1 MAENN
6 NAFPYL
12 GYQETVGFE
21 SKKEQIKEMVQ
32 GIIDENNAV
41 DNNQSELIAE
51 NTKKIEENTIN
62 DEKTVQNLEDEI
74 AERKRMGNILN
85 DKISVVQS
93 SVEAEQTR
101 AKSAEESL
109 QAQINLLV
117 EQHPS
122 DIEQL
127 KLDLNSETERA
138 MSAEQANA
146 EAIATEQ
153 ARAEAK
159 EAELAQAI
167 SDEQARAMSAEQAN
181 AEAIATE
188 KDRAEAKEA
197 ELAQAIS
204 DETERAKGEESA
216 IRSEFAEADSK
227 LQSEIDAIEVG
238 AGLAIDGSYV
248 VDSTR
253 QYIKDAKSLAEAD
266 KILDYNLMQEAHE
279 RWVQDENIKSS
290 IKELSNSL
298 EAEKVERWNQDQ
310 KIRTDFTS
318 ADNALNEA
326 IVAEQSR
333 AMSAEQ
339 ANAEAIA
346 AEQVRAEAK
355 EAELVQAIADEANV
369 RGEQDANLHGEIV
382 KLNETL
388 VYNLGVLNEAYK
400 VEQDARISGDN
411 SLDERIK
418 AIELVKLG
426 DLEYSLVVDG
436 VDKGTVNIP
445 KDQFLKSVEHIIDEN
460 GKDFLVFSFEVKDS
474 DELVVQKID
483 VSKYIDI
490 YTAGHGLNVQNNE
503 FSIKLDDTTEKY
515 ISVSENGLKLFGI
528 DNKIS
533 DVQNNLHSELKTAET
548 SLEAK
553 ITNESARATQKET
566 ELLNSITAE
575 SETARKAEKANAEA
589 IAAEQVRAEAKEAEL
604 AQAIAD
610 EEARAEGKE
619 DELSQAIS
627 DEQTRAMSAEQAN
640 AEAIAAE
647 QARAEGEETAIRGEV
662 DAIKNELIEKVNGH
676 VIVIDGNIRSVEEKI
691 AAEQDR
697 AMASE
702 QSNAEAIVAEQ
713 NRAEAKEY
721 ELAQAISDETERA
734 KDEESAIRIEFAE
747 SDSIMRGE
755 IESNFSEEIQ
765 KVNESIL
772 SNTTLI
778 NELNISLADEQAR
791 AESKEAELSQ
801 AIIDEQTRA
810 DGKEAE
816 LAQSIATEQAR
827 AEAKEAELEDADA
840 ILKADVEANYAL
852 KSELPVVPT
861 KVSEL
866 ENDVPYLTE
875 HQSLEAYSTIAYV
888 DGKISEMSAIIS
900 ALEDRIKVL
909 ENRVYTPNELIS
921 KISELKSGDILDIE
935 LSSDITMSNLDRLVI
950 PSGSVVNLNLNGNTI
965 KYLDETI
972 MFRVEG
978 ELVIENGS
986 VEGNGYVASANEG
999 GSIIVKNGSYTC
1011 SVTCFQSNGGSVKI
1025 YDGYYNCTSEKY
1037 GTTYTLNC
1045 IDAQAKK
1052 AQAEG
1057 RRLIDVYGGTFVD
1070 YNPQNSTSENP
1081 VMNFVAEGYKSV
1093 EQVDS
1098 EGNVTYIVVKE

>member
-6 NAFPYL
+6 NAYPYL

-109 QAQINLLV
+109 QAQINVLV

-127 KLDLNSETERA
+127 KSDLNSETERA
-138 MSAEQANA
+138 IAAEKANT
-146 EAIATEQ
+146 EAIAAEQ
-153 ARAEAK
+153 ARAESK
-159 EAELAQAI
+159 ESELVQSI
-167 SDEQARAMSAEQAN
+167 D
-181 AEAIATE
+181 T
-188 KDRAEAKEA
+188 
-197 ELAQAIS
+197 
-204 DETERAKGEESA
+204 ETERAKGEESA
-216 IRSEFAEADSK
+216 IRIEFAEADSK

-326 IVAEQSR
+326 ISTEQARAEGKEAELAQSIADEQAR

-339 ANAEAIA
+339 VNAEAIA
-346 AEQVRAEAK
+346 AEQVRAEGK
-355 EAELVQAIADEANV
+355 EAELVQAIGDEANV

-418 AIELVKLG
+418 AIELVKFG

-483 VSKYIDI
+483 ISKYIDI

-575 SETARKAEKANAEA
+575 SETARKAEKSNAEA
-589 IAAEQVRAEAKEAEL
+589 IAAEQVRAE
-604 AQAIAD
+604 
-610 EEARAEGKE
+610 GKE
-619 DELSQAIS
+619 SELVQAIS
-627 DEQTRAMSAEQAN
+627 DEKDRAISAEQA
-640 AEAIAAE
+640 
-647 QARAEGEETAIRGEV
+647 
-662 DAIKNELIEKVNGH
+662 
-676 VIVIDGNIRSVEEKI
+676 
-691 AAEQDR
+691 
-697 AMASE
+697 
-702 QSNAEAIVAEQ
+702 NAEAIVAEQ
-713 NRAEAKEY
+713 NRAEG
-721 ELAQAISDETERA
+721 
-734 KDEESAIRIEFAE
+734 EESAIRSEFAE
-747 SDSIMRGE
+747 ADSIMRSE

-765 KVNESIL
+765 KINESIL

-778 NELNISLADEQAR
+778 NELNISLEAEQAR
-791 AESKEAELSQ
+791 AEVKEDELSQ
-801 AIIDEQTRA
+801 AIA
-810 DGKEAE
+810 A
-816 LAQSIATEQAR
+816 EQAR
-827 AEAKEAELEDADA
+827 AEAKEAELVQAIESEAKERKQKDDMLAQSVDMLGVIASKLQDANKE
-840 ILKADVEANYAL
+840 LKTDVETNYAL

-875 HQSLEAYSTIAYV
+875 HQSLDAYSTIEYV

-900 ALEDRIKVL
+900 ALEARIKVL

-921 KISELKSGDILDIE
+921 KITELKSGDILDIE